1 MTFKQL
7 WSIIRGRRTNYRFLN
22 ISWTYYP
29 GGDPM
34 GKKPRIPQETSVTSE
49 NDNG

>member
-1 MTFKQL
+1 MTLKQL
-7 WSIIRGRRTNYRFLN
+7 WSIICGRRTNYRLFG

-34 GKKPRIPQETSVTSE
+34 RRTTAVT
-49 NDNG
+49 NGERK